1 MLWQVLACPEFKVKG
16 NDTMKKTLAIIL
28 AVVLVLGLAAC
39 GSSRTTS
46 QNNNPSSSG
55 NNSSNPSTNSTGDD
69 QPSGNESGADNTSQS
84 GNNAEAAKLTGK
96 MNIINL
102 DDRDPSV
109 LRGVAIKGNQAGTAD
124 GFNSKESSLTDVHC
138 IFELNEW
145 VYFYPDTDATYG
157 LKVWILKHRD
167 DQEYYNTCKFS
178 DLMPN
183 FANYCDLH
191 YPEDAENP
199 DETEWGSFYLNPE
212 ECEPGYYDFVF
223 TYEGKAIA
231 TLLTRFYKEGELSS
245 LSDDELEDLIESER
259 ADSGESANVNGNGNG
274 NDNDIS
280 GGGEIPEDVFYA
292 FQDAV
297 GSDGDTWPTEEMWA
311 SIGLPALDYAE
322 SGENVLL
329 MITNDSLSVTGYA
342 DNETLADTLNGLAAM
357 LADAGLAVDSVNTL
371 TGGEQ
376 QVADYEYNGIPLQIR
391 IGSNTTAQ
399 INIFVSVNQ

>member
-1 MLWQVLACPEFKVKG
+1 
-16 NDTMKKTLAIIL
+16 MKRLFALLITIIMV
-28 AVVLVLGLAAC
+28 ASLAAC
-39 GSSRTTS
+39 GT
-46 QNNNPSSSG
+46 NNSNTNG
-55 NNSSNPSTNSTGDD
+55 NNSTNPPASSTGDN
-69 QPSGNESGADNTSQS
+69 QQSGNESGNGNTTQS

-96 MNIINL
+96 MNIIEL

-109 LRGVAIKGNQAGTAD
+109 LRGVTIKGNHAGSYD
-124 GFNSKESSLTDVHC
+124 GINGKESSLTDVRC

-157 LKVWILKHRD
+157 LRVWILKHRD
-167 DQEYYNTCKFS
+167 DQEYYNTAKFS
-178 DLMPN
+178 DLDPN

-199 DETEWGSFYLNPE
+199 DETEWGSFYLNKE

-231 TLLTRFYKEGELSS
+231 TLLTRFYNENELTVK
-245 LSDDELEDLIESER
+245 SDAELEALINNER
-259 ADSGESANVNGNGNG
+259 IAAGGSANVNGNGNGNG

-280 GGGEIPEDVFYA
+280 GGGEIPENVFYA

-297 GSDGDTWPTEEMWA
+297 GSDGDTWPTAEMWA
-311 SIGLPALDYAE
+311 SIGLPALDYTE

-329 MITNDSLSVTGYA
+329 MISNDSLSVTGYA
-342 DNETLADTLNGLAAM
+342 DNETLADTLKDLAAM
-357 LADAGLAVDSVNTL
+357 LTDAGLAVDTVNTL

-376 QVADYEYNGIPLQIR
+376 HVADYEYNGIPLQIR
-391 IGSNTTAQ
+391 IGSNATAQ
-399 INIFVSVNQ
+399 INIFVSVKQY

>member
-1 MLWQVLACPEFKVKG
+1 
-16 NDTMKKTLAIIL
+16 MKRLFALLITIIMV
-28 AVVLVLGLAAC
+28 ASLAAC
-39 GSSRTTS
+39 GT
-46 QNNNPSSSG
+46 
-55 NNSSNPSTNSTGDD
+55 NNSNTNENNSTNPPASSTGDN
-69 QPSGNESGADNTSQS
+69 QQSGNESGNSNTSQS

-96 MNIINL
+96 LNLIEL

-109 LRGVAIKGNQAGTAD
+109 LRGVTIKGNHAGGYD
-124 GFNSKESSLTDVHC
+124 GINGKESSLTDVRC

-157 LKVWILKHRD
+157 LRVWIPKHRD
-167 DQEYYNTCKFS
+167 DQEYYNKAKFS
-178 DLMPN
+178 DLDPN
-183 FANYCDLH
+183 FVNYCDLH

-231 TLLTRFYKEGELSS
+231 TLLTRFYNENELTVK
-245 LSDDELEDLIESER
+245 SDAELEDLIESER
-259 ADSGESANVNGNGNG
+259 TDAGESANVNGNGNG
-274 NDNDIS
+274 NGIS
-280 GGGEIPEDVFYA
+280 SGGEIPENVFYA

-329 MITNDSLSVTGYA
+329 MIANDSLSVTGYA
-342 DNETLADTLNGLAAM
+342 DNETLADTLKDLAAM
-357 LADAGLAVDSVNTL
+357 LTDAGLAVDTVNTL

-376 QVADYEYNGIPLQIR
+376 HVADYEYNGIPLQIR
-391 IGSNTTAQ
+391 IGSNATAQ
-399 INIFVSVNQ
+399 INIFVSVNQY

>member
-1 MLWQVLACPEFKVKG
+1 
-16 NDTMKKTLAIIL
+16 MKRIL
-28 AVVLVLGLAAC
+28 ALALALLLLVSLAAC
-39 GSSRTTS
+39 G
-46 QNNNPSSSG
+46 G
-55 NNSSNPSTNSTGDD
+55 NNSDNTETTPPANTEEA
-69 QPSGNESGADNTSQS
+69 QPSGNDAETDTTAPS
-84 GNNAEAAKLTGK
+84 GNTAEGAKLTGAL
-96 MNIINL
+96 NIIDL

-109 LRGVAIKGNQAGTAD
+109 LRGVTIKGNCAGTAE
-124 GFNSKESSLTDVHC
+124 GFNNKESSLTDVRC

-145 VYFYPDTDATYG
+145 VEFYPDTDKDYA
-157 LKVWILKHRD
+157 LRVWVLKHRD
-167 DQEYYNTCKFS
+167 DQEYYNTATFS
-178 DLMPN
+178 DLDPN

-191 YPEDAENP
+191 YPVDEENP
-199 DETEWGSFYLNPE
+199 DEYPWGSFYLHPE

-280 GGGEIPEDVFYA
+280 GGGEIPENVFYA

-391 IGSNTTAQ
+391 IGSNATAQ

>member
-1 MLWQVLACPEFKVKG
+1 
-16 NDTMKKTLAIIL
+16 MKRLFALLITIIMV
-28 AVVLVLGLAAC
+28 ASLAAC
-39 GSSRTTS
+39 GT
-46 QNNNPSSSG
+46 NNSNTNGNNSTNPPSSS
-55 NNSSNPSTNSTGDD
+55 TGDN
-69 QPSGNESGADNTSQS
+69 QQSGNESDNGNTSQG

-96 MNIINL
+96 LNLIEL

-109 LRGVAIKGNQAGTAD
+109 LRGVIIKGNCAGTAD
-124 GFNSKESSLTDVHC
+124 GFNGKESSLTDVRC

-157 LKVWILKHRD
+157 LRVWILKHRD
-167 DQEYYNTCKFS
+167 DQEYYNTAKFS
-178 DLMPN
+178 DLDPN

-191 YPEDAENP
+191 YPEDVDNP
-199 DETEWGSFYLNPE
+199 DEWEWGSFYLNKE

-231 TLLTRFYKEGELSS
+231 TLLTRFYNENELTVK
-245 LSDDELEDLIESER
+245 SDAELEDLIESER
-259 ADSGESANVNGNGNG
+259 TDAGESANVNGNGNG
-274 NDNDIS
+274 NGIS
-280 GGGEIPEDVFYA
+280 SGGEIPENVFYA

-329 MITNDSLSVTGYA
+329 MIANDSLSVTGYA
-342 DNETLADTLNGLAAM
+342 DNETLADTLKDLAAM
-357 LADAGLAVDSVNTL
+357 LTDAGLAVDTVNTL

-376 QVADYEYNGIPLQIR
+376 HVADYEYNGIPLQIR
-391 IGSNTTAQ
+391 IGSNATAQ
-399 INIFVSVNQ
+399 INIFVSVNQY

>member
-1 MLWQVLACPEFKVKG
+1 MFAL
-16 NDTMKKTLAIIL
+16 I
-28 AVVLVLGLAAC
+28 LVLGLAAC
-39 GSSRTTS
+39 GSSGTTS

-55 NNSSNPSTNSTGDD
+55 NNSSTPSTNSTGDN
-69 QPSGNESGADNTSQS
+69 QQSGNESGNGNTSQG
-84 GNNAEAAKLTGK
+84 GNNAEEAKLTGK
-96 MNIINL
+96 LNLIDL

-109 LRGVAIKGNQAGTAD
+109 LRGVAISGNCAGTAD
-124 GFNSKESSLTDVHC
+124 GFNSKESSLTDVRC
-138 IFELNEW
+138 VFELNEW
-145 VYFYPDTDATYG
+145 VEFYPDTDKDYA
-157 LKVWILKHRD
+157 LRVWILKHRD
-167 DQEYYNTCKFS
+167 DPEYYNTCKFS

-191 YPEDAENP
+191 YPVDEENP
-199 DETEWGSFYLNPE
+199 DEYPWGSFYLHPE

-280 GGGEIPEDVFYA
+280 GGGEIPENVFYA
-292 FQDAV
+292 FQDAI

-329 MITNDSLSVTGYA
+329 MITNDSLSVKHPPMELSRRAKIFSPFDALKGFSDELA
-342 DNETLADTLNGLAAM
+342 KAEQETANVFKEKNDP
-357 LADAGLAVDSVNTL
+357 V
-371 TGGEQ
+371 E
-376 QVADYEYNGIPLQIR
+376 EYP
-391 IGSNTTAQ
+391 
-399 INIFVSVNQ
+399 